1 MLEHKIYIYI
11 YLRNKNYKKKEN
23 SIEYLPIRSSK
34 NNYNF
39 LYYDTREK
47 EIHYRAIIF
56 IKLSTVLLIIL

>member
-11 YLRNKNYKKKEN
+11 CETRIIKKKEN